1 MAEVLDSK
9 SRVDDLLFIAGHL
22 IDLLETE
29 NIALKASKLDVV
41 ESLIEQ
47 KTKLSRAYEMRVLG
61 MQKSEQDFSDVE
73 PVLIEEL
80 KTQSARLQ
88 ELVEIN
94 AQELEISIATGKR
107 YMEVVAESVKQAAP
121 SAGTYG
127 SNGTKSHDVQEKAK
141 PSSLAINENL

>member
-29 NIALKASKLDVV
+29 NVALKASKLEVV

-61 MQKSEQDFSDVE
+61 MQKSEQDFSDIE
-73 PVLIEEL
+73 PVLLEEL

-94 AQELEISIATGKR
+94 AQELEVSIATGKR
-107 YMEVVAESVKQAAP
+107 YMDVVAESVKQSAP

-127 SNGTKSHDVQEKAK
+127 SNGTKRHDVQEKAK

>member
-1 MAEVLDSK
+1 MAEVLDPK

-29 NIALKASKLDVV
+29 NIALKASKLDVI

-61 MQKSEQDFSDVE
+61 MQKSEQNFADID

-88 ELVEIN
+88 ELVEVN

-107 YMEVVAESVKQAAP
+107 YMEVVAESVKQSTP

-127 SNGTKSHDVQEKAK
+127 SNGAKGHEAQEKVK